1 MLVSVVGQ
9 RQYLRVDEDSGDG
22 TDNGIRRGITEPA
35 HRGEERTALLGFLQ
49 RQRELVAWKVHDAP
63 DEVLRSVTTPSGLT
77 LHGVV
82 RHLTN
87 VERSWV
93 RDVFAGHD
101 GLAFDWTEDDPNGE
115 LHVSEDVTMADL
127 LADYAAETQCCDT
140 VVAAAASLDV
150 VSAQRGFSL
159 RWILLHLIEETARH
173 LGHIDLLREDAD
185 GRVGEEPTT

>member
-1 MLVSVVGQ
+1 MLVCAVGQ
-9 RQYLRVDEDSGDG
+9 RQYRRVDEVSGDG
-22 TDNGIRRGITEPA
+22 TDNGIRHGITEPA

-49 RQRELVAWKVHDAP
+49 RQRELVAWKVHDVT

-82 RHLTN
+82 RHLIN

-101 GLAFDWTEDDPNGE
+101 DLTFDWTEDDPDGE
-115 LHVSEDVTMADL
+115 LHVPEDVTMADL
-127 LADYAAETQCCDT
+127 LADYAAEAQHCDA

-150 VSAQRGFSL
+150 VSPNAASPCGGSCC
-159 RWILLHLIEETARH
+159 T
-173 LGHIDLLREDAD
+173 
-185 GRVGEEPTT
+185 